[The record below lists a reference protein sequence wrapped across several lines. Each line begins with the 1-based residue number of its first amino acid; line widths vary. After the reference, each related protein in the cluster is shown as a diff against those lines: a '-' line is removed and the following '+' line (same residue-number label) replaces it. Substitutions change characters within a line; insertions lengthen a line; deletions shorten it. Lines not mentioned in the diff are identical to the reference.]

1 MLIFDRDKF
10 DLSKPL
16 VRLETKISVT
26 FLVFSFMLL
35 KCGIKH
41 FDSYY
46 IMYGSYN
53 TAHTVWS
60 IQYAP

>member
-26 FLVFSFMLL
+26 FLVVYVVKMRF
-35 KCGIKH
+35 KK

-46 IMYGSYN
+46 MMYGSYN

-60 IQYAP
+60 IR